1 MTENAAA
8 VEIAPEIFEQIQTE
22 LRDIEAKEQV
32 RILFAVE
39 SGSRA
44 WGFPSPDSD
53 YDVRFVY
60 ARPMDWYLSIRQ
72 GRDVIECPLEG
83 ELDVN
88 GWDIKKALG
97 LLLKPNPVLL
107 EWLSSPIRYRW
118 NDAICRDLISL
129 ADKVA
134 HGTACL
140 HHYLNL
146 ASRQWAVYIDGKD
159 QVNLKKYF
167 YVVRPAMA
175 LRWIRLRR
183 ETTPPMNFH
192 ALAAGIELPTALT
205 SLLEDLLARKSRS
218 KELGEAPRIPEIDSF
233 ITAELDQAREAA
245 ATVSK
250 AGRDLSGEADALFR
264 NIVKGAP
271 L

>member
-1 MTENAAA
+1 MDNAPAM
-8 VEIAPEIFEQIQTE
+8 EIAPEILEQIQTE
-22 LRDIEAKEQV
+22 LQDIEAQEDV

-60 ARPMDWYLSIRQ
+60 VRAMDWYLSIRP
-72 GRDVIECPLEG
+72 GRDVIERPLEG

-88 GWDIKKALG
+88 GWDIRKALE

-118 NDAICRDLISL
+118 NVAICRDLTSL
-129 ADKVA
+129 AEKIA
-134 HGTACL
+134 HDRACL
-140 HHYLNL
+140 NHYLSL
-146 ASRQWAVYIDGKD
+146 GSRQWAVYIDGKD

-175 LRWIRLRR
+175 LRWLRMHPQ
-183 ETTPPMNFH
+183 TTPPMNFH
-192 ALAAGIELPTALT
+192 ALSAGIELPA
-205 SLLEDLLARKSRS
+205 SLRVLREDLLTRKSRN
-218 KELGEAPRIPEIDSF
+218 KELGKASRIVEIDSF
-233 ITAELDQAREAA
+233 IIDELDRAREAA
-245 ATVSK
+245 TTVSK
-250 AGRDLSGEADALFR
+250 TKYDLTGEADTLFR
-264 NIVKGAP
+264 AIVKGATA
-271 L
+271 